1 MLLDELKQ
9 IKEEIYNCGLL
20 HKLLESVGCEGLH
33 LSGNGERLEG
43 ARPNGSNNRGF
54 SVYLDENLGCKV
66 WTKNIPTSDI
76 FDLIS
81 YFKFEKETP
90 EEIKKCLYNSKN
102 YIIDVL
108 ELTQFKSGN
117 YKPKDD
123 PNDWLKELRK
133 KRQKR
138 IDLDEIEPNKI
149 LPESTLRE
157 FVQVPHQMF
166 LEDGVPYDIQ
176 QEFEVGFDIQSER
189 ITIPVRNRS
198 GELVGIKG
206 RATRKEDED
215 KYKYLPIY
223 AFQKSKEL
231 FNLHNAL
238 PYIRDSNSVICVES
252 EKSVMKLWGMGYK
265 NVVSQMGSE
274 FTKIQAAILKN
285 ISPSLKIQL
294 GYDKDKSI
302 KEIKNMARVFGKYP
316 NLYAIYDR
324 YDSLGENDAPCDK
337 GSEVFE
343 DLHNN
348 HCYPIPV

>member
-123 PNDWLKELRK
+123 PNDWLK
-133 KRQKR
+133 R
-138 IDLDEIEPNKI
+138 IE
-149 LPESTLRE
+149 
-157 FVQVPHQMF
+157 
-166 LEDGVPYDIQ
+166 
-176 QEFEVGFDIQSER
+176 
-189 ITIPVRNRS
+189 
-198 GELVGIKG
+198 
-206 RATRKEDED
+206 KEE
-215 KYKYLPIY
+215 
-223 AFQKSKEL
+223 
-231 FNLHNAL
+231 
-238 PYIRDSNSVICVES
+238 
-252 EKSVMKLWGMGYK
+252 
-265 NVVSQMGSE
+265 
-274 FTKIQAAILKN
+274 TKT
-285 ISPSLKIQL
+285 
-294 GYDKDKSI
+294 D
-302 KEIKNMARVFGKYP
+302 
-316 NLYAIYDR
+316 
-324 YDSLGENDAPCDK
+324 
-337 GSEVFE
+337 
-343 DLHNN
+343 
-348 HCYPIPV
+348 